1 MANKRIRTAG
11 PVGKTI
17 AYAVMLLFTLLT
29 VVPIIW
35 LFYSS
40 FKTHG
45 QIVQAPLPPTLE
57 PTFSN
62 YVEAWTVGNLG
73 TYLLNSIIYTGVA
86 TTATVFLGL
95 SVGYGFAKFRYRIS
109 KILIGFFMIGLLITV
124 HSVIVPLF
132 IIETRIG
139 LANTRLGVI
148 IPYIAFGLPLAVYLG
163 MAYIRS
169 MPDSIMESARIDGAG
184 YLAIFRRIIVPMSA
198 PVMTTITILTFISHW
213 NEFVFVFVLTSGE
226 RLRSLPVGINAFA
239 GTLVNNFGL
248 QFAALVIGIVP
259 MILFYLF
266 FHRQMKQGF
275 AEGAVKV

>member
-1 MANKRIRTAG
+1 MANKRIDTAG
-11 PVGKTI
+11 PFGKTV
-17 AYAVMLLFTLLT
+17 AYAVMVLFTLLT
-29 VVPIIW
+29 IVPIVW

-62 YVEAWTVGNLG
+62 YIEAWTVGNLG
-73 TYLLNSIIYTGVA
+73 TYLFNSVIYTGVA

-109 KILIGFFMIGLLITV
+109 TLLIGFFMIGLLITV

-148 IPYIAFGLPLAVYLG
+148 IPYIAFGLPLAVYLA

-198 PVMTTITILTFISHW
+198 PVMTTITILTFINHW

-248 QFAALVIGIVP
+248 QFAALVIGVVP